1 MSIKTIFLD
10 RDGVI
15 NKEVNYL
22 YKIKDFEFIDGIFDV
37 CLSFKKAGY
46 QIIIVSNQSGIG
58 RGLFDIETMNAIN
71 KKMLDLLAQVGG
83 HIDAIFYCP
92 HTEDANCKCRKPKS
106 GMLEEISTR
115 FGVSLKNIP
124 AVGDAARDLEAYQSV
139 SAQPILV
146 KTGKGEDTFVSK
158 AYPKN
163 TWIFND
169 LFEAAEAIIE
179 KY

>member
-1 MSIKTIFLD
+1 MKLVILD

-15 NKEVNYL
+15 NQDSADF
-22 YKIKDFEFIDGIFDV
+22 IKNPNEWIPIPDSLESIARLNQHGFSV
-37 CLSFKKAGY
+37 
-46 QIIIVSNQSGIG
+46 IIATNQSGIG

-115 FGVSLKNIP
+115 FGVNLKNIP
-124 AVGDAARDLEAYQSV
+124 AVGDATRDLKAYQSV
-139 SAQPILV
+139 GAQPILV

-158 AYPKN
+158 DYPKN
-163 TWIFND
+163 TWIFYNLSQAVD
-169 LFEAAEAIIE
+169 KIL
-179 KY
+179 KK

>member
-1 MSIKTIFLD
+1 MKLIILD

-15 NKEVNYL
+15 NQDSADF
-22 YKIKDFEFIDGIFDV
+22 IKNPNEWIPIPDSLESIARLNQHGFSV
-37 CLSFKKAGY
+37 
-46 QIIIVSNQSGIG
+46 IIATNQSGIG

-92 HTEDANCKCRKPKS
+92 HTEGVNCKCRKPKS

-115 FGVSLKNIP
+115 FGVNLKNIP
-124 AVGDAARDLEAYQSV
+124 AVGDATRDLEAYQSV
-139 SAQPILV
+139 GAQPILV

-163 TWIFND
+163 TWIFNNLSQAVD
-169 LFEAAEAIIE
+169 KIL
-179 KY
+179 KK

>member
-1 MSIKTIFLD
+1 MKLIILD

-15 NKEVNYL
+15 NQDSADF
-22 YKIKDFEFIDGIFDV
+22 IKNPNEWIPIPDSLESIARLNQHGFSV
-37 CLSFKKAGY
+37 
-46 QIIIVSNQSGIG
+46 IIATNQSGIG

-115 FGVSLKNIP
+115 FGVNLKNIP
-124 AVGDAARDLEAYQSV
+124 AVGDATRDLKAYQSV
-139 SAQPILV
+139 GAQPILV

-163 TWIFND
+163 TWIFNNLSQAVD
-169 LFEAAEAIIE
+169 KIL
-179 KY
+179 KK

>member
-1 MSIKTIFLD
+1 MKLVILD

-15 NKEVNYL
+15 NQDSADF
-22 YKIKDFEFIDGIFDV
+22 IKNPNEWIPIPDSLESIARLNQHGFSV
-37 CLSFKKAGY
+37 
-46 QIIIVSNQSGIG
+46 IIATNQSGIG

-115 FGVSLKNIP
+115 FGVNLKNIP
-124 AVGDAARDLEAYQSV
+124 AVGDATRDLKAYQSV
-139 SAQPILV
+139 GAQPILV

-163 TWIFND
+163 TWIFNNLSQAVD
-169 LFEAAEAIIE
+169 KIL
-179 KY
+179 KK

>member
-1 MSIKTIFLD
+1 MKLVILD

-15 NKEVNYL
+15 NQDSADF
-22 YKIKDFEFIDGIFDV
+22 IKNPNEWIPIPDSLESIARLNQHGFSV
-37 CLSFKKAGY
+37 
-46 QIIIVSNQSGIG
+46 IIATNQSGIG

-92 HTEDANCKCRKPKS
+92 HTEDVNCKCRKPKS

-115 FGVSLKNIP
+115 FGVNLKNIP
-124 AVGDAARDLEAYQSV
+124 AVGDATRDLEAYQSV
-139 SAQPILV
+139 GAQPILV

-163 TWIFND
+163 TWIFNNLSQAVD
-169 LFEAAEAIIE
+169 KIL
-179 KY
+179 KK

>member
-1 MSIKTIFLD
+1 MKLIILD

-15 NKEVNYL
+15 NQDSADF
-22 YKIKDFEFIDGIFDV
+22 IKNPNEWIPIPDSLESIARLNQHGFSV
-37 CLSFKKAGY
+37 
-46 QIIIVSNQSGIG
+46 IIATNQSGIG

-92 HTEDANCKCRKPKS
+92 HTEDVNCKCRKPKS

-115 FGVSLKNIP
+115 FGVNLKNTP
-124 AVGDAARDLEAYQSV
+124 AVGDATRDLEAYQSV
-139 SAQPILV
+139 GAQPILV

-163 TWIFND
+163 TWIFNNLSQAVD
-169 LFEAAEAIIE
+169 KIL
-179 KY
+179 KK

>member
-1 MSIKTIFLD
+1 MKIVILD

-15 NKEVNYL
+15 NQDSVDF
-22 YKIKDFEFIDGIFDV
+22 IKNPNEWIPIPDSLEAIARLNQHGFNV
-37 CLSFKKAGY
+37 
-46 QIIIVSNQSGIG
+46 IIATNQSGIG

-92 HTEDANCKCRKPKS
+92 HAEDSNCKCRKPKS

-115 FGVSLKNIP
+115 FGANLKNIP
-124 AVGDAARDLEAYQSV
+124 AIGDATRDLEAYQAV
-139 SAQPILV
+139 GAQPILV
-146 KTGKGEDTFVSK
+146 KTGKGEETFVSK

-163 TWIFND
+163 TWIFNNLSQAVD
-169 LFEAAEAIIE
+169 KIL
-179 KY
+179 KK

>member
-1 MSIKTIFLD
+1 MKLIILD

-15 NKEVNYL
+15 NQDSADF
-22 YKIKDFEFIDGIFDV
+22 IKNPNEWIPIPD
-37 CLSFKKAGY
+37 CLESIARLNQHGFSV
-46 QIIIVSNQSGIG
+46 IIATNQSGIG

-92 HTEDANCKCRKPKS
+92 HTEDANCKCRKPKT

-115 FGVSLKNIP
+115 FGVNLKNIP
-124 AVGDAARDLEAYQSV
+124 AIGDAKRDLEAYQFV
-139 SAQPILV
+139 GAQPILV
-146 KTGKGEDTFVSK
+146 KTGKGEQTFANK

-169 LFEAAEAIIE
+169 LSQAVDKIL
-179 KY
+179 KK

>member
-1 MSIKTIFLD
+1 MKLVILD

-15 NKEVNYL
+15 NQDSVDF
-22 YKIKDFEFIDGIFDV
+22 IKNPNEWIPIPDSLEAIARLNQHGFNV
-37 CLSFKKAGY
+37 
-46 QIIIVSNQSGIG
+46 IIATNQSGIG

-71 KKMLDLLAQVGG
+71 RKMLDLLAQVGG

-92 HTEDANCKCRKPKS
+92 HAEDSNCKCRKPKS

-115 FGVSLKNIP
+115 FGANLKNIP
-124 AVGDAARDLEAYQSV
+124 AIGDATRDLEAYQAV
-139 SAQPILV
+139 GAQPILV
-146 KTGKGEDTFVSK
+146 KTGKGEETFVSK

-169 LFEAAEAIIE
+169 LSQAVDKIL
-179 KY
+179 KK

>member
-1 MSIKTIFLD
+1 MKIVILD

-15 NKEVNYL
+15 NQDSADF
-22 YKIKDFEFIDGIFDV
+22 IKNPNEWIPIPDSLESIARLNQHGFSV
-37 CLSFKKAGY
+37 
-46 QIIIVSNQSGIG
+46 IVATNQSGIG

-163 TWIFND
+163 TWIFNNLSQAVD
-169 LFEAAEAIIE
+169 KIL
-179 KY
+179 KK

>member
-1 MSIKTIFLD
+1 MKLVILD

-15 NKEVNYL
+15 NQDSADF
-22 YKIKDFEFIDGIFDV
+22 IKNPNEWIPIPDSLESIARLNQHGF
-37 CLSFKKAGY
+37 S
-46 QIIIVSNQSGIG
+46 IIIATNQSGIG

-163 TWIFND
+163 TWIFNNLSQAVD
-169 LFEAAEAIIE
+169 KIL
-179 KY
+179 KK

>member
-1 MSIKTIFLD
+1 MKLVILD

-15 NKEVNYL
+15 NQDSADF
-22 YKIKDFEFIDGIFDV
+22 IKNPNEWIPIPDSLESIARLNQHGFSV
-37 CLSFKKAGY
+37 
-46 QIIIVSNQSGIG
+46 IIATNQSGIG

-115 FGVSLKNIP
+115 FGVNLKNTP
-124 AVGDAARDLEAYQSV
+124 AVGDATRDLEAYQSV
-139 SAQPILV
+139 GAQPILV

-163 TWIFND
+163 TWIFNNLSQAVD
-169 LFEAAEAIIE
+169 KIL
-179 KY
+179 KK

>member
-1 MSIKTIFLD
+1 MKLIILD

-15 NKEVNYL
+15 NQDSADF
-22 YKIKDFEFIDGIFDV
+22 IKNPNEWIPIPDSLESIARLNQHGFSV
-37 CLSFKKAGY
+37 
-46 QIIIVSNQSGIG
+46 IIATNQSGIG

-92 HTEDANCKCRKPKS
+92 HTEDVNCKCRKPKS

-115 FGVSLKNIP
+115 FGVNLKNIP
-124 AVGDAARDLEAYQSV
+124 AVGDATRDLEAYQSV
-139 SAQPILV
+139 GAQPILV

-163 TWIFND
+163 TWIFNNLSQAVD
-169 LFEAAEAIIE
+169 KIL
-179 KY
+179 KK

>member
-1 MSIKTIFLD
+1 MKIVILD

-15 NKEVNYL
+15 NQDSADF
-22 YKIKDFEFIDGIFDV
+22 IKNPNEWIPIPDSLESIARLNQHGFSV
-37 CLSFKKAGY
+37 
-46 QIIIVSNQSGIG
+46 IVATNQSGIG

-115 FGVSLKNIP
+115 FGTSLKNIP
-124 AVGDAARDLEAYQSV
+124 AIGDATRDLEAYQSV
-139 SAQPILV
+139 GAQPILV
-146 KTGKGEDTFVSK
+146 KTGKGEETFVSK
-158 AYPKN
+158 TYPPN
-163 TWIFND
+163 TLVFND
-169 LFEAAEAIIE
+169 LSHAVDKIL
-179 KY
+179 KK

>member
-1 MSIKTIFLD
+1 MKIVILD

-15 NKEVNYL
+15 NQDSADF
-22 YKIKDFEFIDGIFDV
+22 IKNPNEWIPIPDSLESIARLNQHGFSV
-37 CLSFKKAGY
+37 
-46 QIIIVSNQSGIG
+46 IVATNQSGIG

-115 FGVSLKNIP
+115 FGTSLKNIP
-124 AVGDAARDLEAYQSV
+124 AIGDATRDLEAYQSV
-139 SAQPILV
+139 GAQPILV
-146 KTGKGEDTFVSK
+146 KTGKGEETFVSK
-158 AYPKN
+158 TYPPN
-163 TWIFND
+163 TWVFND
-169 LFEAAEAIIE
+169 LSHAVDKIL
-179 KY
+179 KK